1 MLARHSETLFLICL
15 LIGVF
20 VFWQAAGNMQPS
32 PRYAQV
38 DADLWPRIVLVCLAI
53 TTSLMVIQNLAAAV
67 ESEAATDRAV
77 GEGAAYYTRL
87 SLIAGLIL
95 LYYFGLKYVGFGL
108 ATVVFLWAASNILR
122 FPKVWIKV
130 AFAPAFTL
138 ALGFFFSRALSL
150 PLPRGQGVFYA
161 ISTALF

>member
-1 MLARHSETLFLICL
+1 MLASHSEILFLICL

-20 VFWQAAGNMQPS
+20 VFWQSAGNMPSS

-38 DADLWPRIVLVCLAI
+38 DADLWPRIILVCLAI
-53 TTSLMVIQNLAAAV
+53 TTSLLLIQKVAAATTG
-67 ESEAATDRAV
+67 EAAADKAG
-77 GEGAAYYTRL
+77 GEGHAYFIRL
-87 SLIAGLIL
+87 GLIAGLIL
-95 LYYFGLKYVGFGL
+95 LYYFGLKHVGFGL
-108 ATVVFLWAASNILR
+108 ATVAFLWAASIVLP
-122 FPKVWIKV
+122 FSKVWVKI

-150 PLPRGQGVFYA
+150 PLPRGQGVFYS